1 MDPKFRLEQKQE
13 ANIETAANSKNEIF
27 EECIMLHKTGPIEIY

>member
-13 ANIETAANSKNEIF
+13 ANIETAANPKNKIF
-27 EECIMLHKTGPIEIY
+27 EDYIMLLKKGPIEEY